1 MAVWCEFILRKCPK
15 VVEMK
20 KSEPTQSLLKFGL
33 LLLIA
38 GWTQLL
44 AAFTY
49 NDTDLLLVFRKVN
62 FNDVEFNLGSV
73 SNFLGHATGTTIPV
87 TNWDLGLVQSNFNN
101 TLDNVDFL
109 LVAATAVTD
118 PLRRVWLTDAKA
130 SGTPTDISGSKMGAL
145 GSKIEFVGLQG
156 QSFTGTN
163 SQEVYVVPPGDVSSY
178 TYIVSNPGNLDATS
192 IGGLAAFPVEDPPPA
207 TNRFFELKLSNA
219 TVKPPAVQ
227 AGLFSLTSAGV
238 LTFTAGAPL
247 PQPVI
252 LSIRRS
258 GNTNSVSFTTVT
270 GGNYRLRYT
279 SSLGNGMRVTAWNIL
294 CTTVAGDG
302 SPKTLTDNV
311 ADAQRFY
318 AVEELQ

>member
-1 MAVWCEFILRKCPK
+1 MIM
-15 VVEMK
+15 EMK
-20 KSEPTQSLLKFGL
+20 QSEPTQSLFKFGL

-73 SNFLGHATGTTIPV
+73 SNYLGHATGTTIAV

-109 LVAATAVTD
+109 LVSATAVTD

-130 SGTPTDISGSKMGAL
+130 SGTPTDISGSKMGTL

-163 SQEVYVVPPGDVSSY
+163 SQEVYVVPEGDVSSY
-178 TYIVSNPGNLDATS
+178 TYIVSDGGKVDAAS
-192 IGGLAAFPVEDPPPA
+192 MGGLAPFPVEGAAPA

-227 AGLFSLTSAGV
+227 AGLFSLTPAGV
-238 LTFTAGAPL
+238 LNFTAGAPL
-247 PQPVI
+247 PHPVI

-258 GNTNSVSFTTVT
+258 GNTNSVSFSTVT

-294 CTTVAGDG
+294 GTTVAGDG

>member
-20 KSEPTQSLLKFGL
+20 KSDPTQSLLKFGL
-33 LLLIA
+33 LLLFA

-44 AAFTY
+44 VAFTY
-49 NDTDLLLVFRKVN
+49 NDTDLLLVFRKAN

-73 SNFLGHATGTTIPV
+73 SNFLGHATGTTIVV

-101 TLDNVDFL
+101 TLDNVDFV
-109 LVAATAVTD
+109 LVAATAATD

-145 GSKIEFVGLQG
+145 ASKIEFVGLQG

-163 SQEVYVVPPGDVSSY
+163 SQEVYVVPPGDPSAY
-178 TYIVSNPGNLDATS
+178 TYIVSNPGQLDPTS
-192 IGGLAAFPVEDPPPA
+192 ISVLAPFPVESAPPA

-219 TVKPPAVQ
+219 TVKPPALQ

-252 LSIRRS
+252 LSVRRS
-258 GNTNSVSFTTVT
+258 GNTNSVSFTTAS
-270 GGNYRLRYT
+270 GGNYRLRYA

-294 CTTVAGDG
+294 GTTVAGNG

-311 ADAQRFY
+311 ADTQRFY

>member
-1 MAVWCEFILRKCPK
+1 MIM
-15 VVEMK
+15 EMK
-20 KSEPTQSLLKFGL
+20 KSEPTRSLFKFGL
-33 LLLIA
+33 LLLFA

-62 FNDVEFNLGSV
+62 SVGNINDVEFNLGSV

-87 TNWDLGLVQSNFNN
+87 TNWDFGLVQSNFNN
-101 TLDNVDFL
+101 SLDNVDFL

-130 SGTPTDISGSKMGAL
+130 SSTPTDISGSKMGVL

-156 QSFTGTN
+156 QSFTATN
-163 SQEVYVVPPGDVSSY
+163 SQEVYLVPPGDVSSY
-178 TYIVSNPGNLDATS
+178 TYVVSNPGQLDPTS
-192 IGGLAAFPVEDPPPA
+192 MGGSAPFPVESTLPA

-219 TVKPPAVQ
+219 AVKPPAVQ
-227 AGLFSLTSAGV
+227 AGLFGLTSAGV

-258 GNTNSVSFTTVT
+258 SNTNSVSFSTVT
-270 GGNYRLRYT
+270 GGNYRLRYAST
-279 SSLGNGMRVTAWNIL
+279 LGNMRVTTWTAL
-294 CTTVAGDG
+294 TTTVAGDG
-302 SPKTLTDNV
+302 SPKTLTDSV

-318 AVEELQ
+318 VVEELQ